1 MELRNEI
8 FAHVF
13 DWLRANGKVRDQSDL
28 AFKTKINKNT
38 ITNIMKGI
46 TSVSDRTLLKLNE
59 GFDYMFNMQ
68 YLRGL
73 DPTHMLVDDLRNEP
87 TDNAPYI
94 NALQKEVGK
103 EMPTKDKVLDTN
115 TQKLLSGI
123 ENLLEISARQ
133 IKENEDLRRRLQSSI
148 DELNGILSQ
157 LKGIHSP
164 KPYYE
169 SKQNF
174 LSANEPINEK

>member
-38 ITNIMKGI
+38 ITNIMNGI

-73 DPTHMLVDDLRNEP
+73 DSTHMLVDDLRNEP
-87 TDNAPYI
+87 TDKAPYI
-94 NALQKEVGK
+94 NALQKENEK
-103 EMPTKDKVLDTN
+103 EKPTEDKVLDAN
-115 TQKLLSGI
+115 TQKLLNGI
-123 ENLLEISARQ
+123 ENLLDISSKQ
-133 IKENEDLRRRLQSSI
+133 IKENEELRRQLQSSI
-148 DELNGILSQ
+148 DDLNNLIAELKSLRKVNR
-157 LKGIHSP
+157 
-164 KPYYE
+164 YDDA
-169 SKQNF
+169 F
-174 LSANEPINEK
+174 LMVAEPDEGMKK